1 MFYDNLKKICDE
13 RKTSISAVAKSL
25 NLDKSIGTTW
35 KRGVSP
41 TGDVL
46 IKLSNK
52 LDCSVDYLLG
62 RTDNINSHKE
72 HSKNTITG
80 SYNIVDVDNS
90 NVAVNASSLDEHQ
103 KLLIDLYN
111 QLSPIEQINLI
122 TDLSKANEKTAT
134 KKP

>member
-1 MFYDNLKKICDE
+1 MFYDNLKKLCDE

-62 RTDNINSHKE
+62 RTANSNSYKDNGTISIGNVSGNSGA
-72 HSKNTITG
+72 IG
-80 SYNIVDVDNS
+80 VGNIVTNNVVEKSEQAAALLDVFN
-90 NVAVNASSLDEHQ
+90 NLDPVKQ
-103 KLLIDLYN
+103 AKLLVYAD
-111 QLSPIEQINLI
+111 E
-122 TDLSKANEKTAT
+122 LSKT
-134 KKP
+134 